1 MIAIKMYLVYL
12 LSIATQL
19 REIKNIASCVYI
31 LVVGW
36 VHRTFLGVTA
46 ENSPQKWTVVHNT
59 DNSTFITVTC
69 IDSWCLQELL
79 YKLYETEQHLLK
91 VLCLKI
97 FYWFIEKVIALLPRG
112 NKK

>member
-46 ENSPQKWTVVHNT
+46 ENSPQK
-59 DNSTFITVTC
+59 
-69 IDSWCLQELL
+69 
-79 YKLYETEQHLLK
+79 
-91 VLCLKI
+91 
-97 FYWFIEKVIALLPRG
+97 
-112 NKK
+112 